1 MTEKDSLVRF
11 GISMPQ
17 SLIEQFDA
25 MLEEQGY
32 DNRSEAIRDLV
43 RKALLAPAQIR
54 PEQYAAGTIV
64 MVYDHHVSD
73 LPIVLTEL
81 QHDYH
86 QEINS
91 SLHIHLNHQQCL
103 EVIVVR
109 GVVQRLR
116 ELQQRIQV
124 LKGVAYAELS
134 VTHFDVNGQDGH
146 HTDHHHGHTHT
157 HSLPHSHT
165 HEHQHE
171 TSHRHA
177 DDADAN
183 NANGK

>member
-1 MTEKDSLVRF
+1 MSDKDSLVRF

-17 SLIEQFDA
+17 SLIGQFDA

-54 PEQYAAGTIV
+54 PEQLAAGTIV

-73 LPIVLTEL
+73 LPTVLTEL

-86 QEINS
+86 HEINS
-91 SLHIHLNHQQCL
+91 TLHIHLNHRQCL

-109 GVVQRLR
+109 GIVWRLR

-134 VTHFDVNGQDGH
+134 VTHFDVQGTDERSDHGDA
-146 HTDHHHGHTHT
+146 HTHTHT
-157 HSLPHSHT
+157 HSCPHS
-165 HEHQHE
+165 Q
-171 TSHRHA
+171 SHPNERHHHSE
-177 DDADAN
+177 
-183 NANGK
+183 NGHSHGKRNG

>member
-1 MTEKDSLVRF
+1 MTEKESLVRF

-25 MLEEQGY
+25 LIVDQGY
-32 DNRSEAIRDLV
+32 DNRSEAVRDLV
-43 RKALLAPAQIR
+43 RRALLAPSHIVS
-54 PEQYAAGTIV
+54 EQLAAGTIV

-86 QEINS
+86 SEINS
-91 SLHIHLNHQQCL
+91 TMHIHLNPHQCL

-109 GVVQRLR
+109 GVVRRLR

-124 LKGVAYAELS
+124 LKGVSYAELS
-134 VTHFDVNGQDGH
+134 VTHVDGQEQAAVHDHAH
-146 HTDHHHGHTHT
+146 HHTHT
-157 HSLPHSHT
+157 HSHNH
-165 HEHQHE
+165 
-171 TSHRHA
+171 
-177 DDADAN
+177 D
-183 NANGK
+183 K